1 MKTKGLSSF
10 LPPTR
15 LHAFIVGMGVMAG
28 IFIGLWATLGL
39 GGCASDTAGAR
50 QIPARR
56 VVYMKGADGRTI
68 AVAPGPEVVE

>member
-1 MKTKGLSSF
+1 MKLKTPYPFNTKAFWIGVGFGIILAGMPQMYGCSSA
-10 LPPTR
+10 P
-15 LHAFIVGMGVMAG
+15 
-28 IFIGLWATLGL
+28 
-39 GGCASDTAGAR
+39 GGAK

>member
-1 MKTKGLSSF
+1 MKKTGFSSL

-15 LHAFIVGMGVMAG
+15 LHAFIVGMGVMAA

-39 GGCASDTAGAR
+39 GGCAHSEQGR
-50 QIPARR
+50 EVR
-56 VVYMKGADGRTI
+56 YFHGADGRLI

>member
-28 IFIGLWATLGL
+28 IFIGLWATIGL
-39 GGCASDTAGAR
+39 GGCAHNEQGRAVR
-50 QIPARR
+50 YIH
-56 VVYMKGADGRTI
+56 GADGRLI